1 MTPEEIREQ
10 VPHDARLF
18 PLIPHTKRPGSEH
31 AHLDA
36 VPLDDFL
43 ELYVSGN
50 YGIALDTQFLL
61 VDKDRDDQVVA
72 AFEARLPETWMQKT
86 WRRGTHR
93 LYRVPQGFEGRN
105 SRWPGGELKVNGYL
119 VGPGSSVAEAGFT
132 GEYEIIS
139 AQDPEQAPE
148 WLLDMVRDDAPK
160 SVAVSGF
167 ELDTMADGTRDNE
180 LTSIGGFMRHKGYS
194 ESFIAA
200 SLSGI
205 VDSGAV
211 EQPPGR
217 EITARDI
224 ARIAK
229 SVARYTP
236 DMGPGKIAASDWV
249 CGADV
254 KIVGPPVRWWTR
266 GFFPKGDFVTLFGGS
281 GVGKSSLA
289 SWVAAQVTQ
298 QDQAFLFVGVEEPFA
313 RFLGRA
319 VLCEAKRE
327 KIFAIPQASRIQLPR
342 DIPKLRE
349 QVEMAGVKFVY
360 FDSIYAHF
368 ERIQGENVAERA
380 RRCLGPL
387 AEMAQDLGVTIVGV
401 FHENKEGDYL
411 GSTEMVN
418 VARVTLH
425 AEREENQ
432 PLVLSVHTTNLWEP
446 PYALTFYATEANMR
460 DPETGEVQME
470 ETEPGKLEPMKV
482 GIPKPGPRREKG
494 VRVGDV
500 KDDSNDPQ

>member
-1 MTPEEIREQ
+1 M
-10 VPHDARLF
+10 
-18 PLIPHTKRPGSEH
+18 
-31 AHLDA
+31 
-36 VPLDDFL
+36 PLDDFL

-119 VGPGSSVAEAGFT
+119 VGPGSSVVEAGFT

-254 KIVGPPVRWWTR
+254 KIVGPPVRWWIR
-266 GFFPKGDFVTLFGGS
+266 GFLPHSELVGIFGGK

-289 SWVAAQVTQ
+289 SWIAAQVTKQ
-298 QDQAFLFVGVEEPFA
+298 GGSFLFVGVEEPFA

-319 VLCEAKRE
+319 VLCGADRS
-327 KIFAIPQASRIQLPR
+327 KIFAFTQASRLQLPTA
-342 DIPKLRE
+342 IPALRE
-349 QVEMAGVKFVY
+349 QVKLAGIKFVY
-360 FDSIYAHF
+360 FDSIYTHF
-368 ERIQGENVAERA
+368 ERIQGENMAERA

-387 AEMAQDLGVTIVGV
+387 AEMSQDGGPTIVTV
-401 FHENKEGDYL
+401 FHERRDGDYL
-411 GSTEMVN
+411 GSTEMIN
-418 VARVTLH
+418 VGRVTLH

-446 PYALTFYATEANMR
+446 PFALTFYGEEIELR
-460 DPETGEVQME
+460 DPDTNEVQME
-470 ETEPGKLEPMKV
+470 FDDAGQLAQMKIRV
-482 GIPKPGPRREKG
+482 PKPGANREKG

-500 KDDSNDPQ
+500 IDTDDEP